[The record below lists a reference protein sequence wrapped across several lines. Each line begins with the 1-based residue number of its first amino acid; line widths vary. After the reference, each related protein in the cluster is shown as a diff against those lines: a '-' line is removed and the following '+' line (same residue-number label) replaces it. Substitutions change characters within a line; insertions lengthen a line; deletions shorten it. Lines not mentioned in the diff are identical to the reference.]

1 MYWDNHP
8 MAVHQDVLR
17 AAQRLCCER
26 GRWTFSAEEVVR
38 ALPHLNE
45 NSVRTHVSSRCCVN
59 APAHHARR
67 WPYFRRL
74 RRGMYE
80 ITKPYRSDR
89 ESSAAGGDRVAESA
103 PRYGSAREAPLR
115 ETIHAVLEHD
125 GRHYVAECLEIAVV
139 TQGRTADEVLANL
152 QEAIALH
159 LEGEDLSSLG
169 LAATPRLLV
178 SYELPVQ
185 LDGAE
190 A

>member
-1 MYWDNHP
+1 
-8 MAVHQDVLR
+8 MAIHEDVLR
-17 AAQRLCCER
+17 AAQRLCRER
-26 GRWTFSAEEVVR
+26 GGWTFSAEELVR

-74 RRGMYE
+74 SRGRYE
-80 ITKPYRSDR
+80 IAKPYRIDR
-89 ESSAAGGDRVAESA
+89 APSPAAQVAESA
-103 PRYGSAREAPLR
+103 PRYGSARERPLR
-115 ETIHAVLEHD
+115 GTIHAVLEYD

-159 LEGEDLSSLG
+159 LEGEDLRSLG
-169 LAATPRLLV
+169 LAASPRLLV
-178 SYELPVQ
+178 SYEVPVR